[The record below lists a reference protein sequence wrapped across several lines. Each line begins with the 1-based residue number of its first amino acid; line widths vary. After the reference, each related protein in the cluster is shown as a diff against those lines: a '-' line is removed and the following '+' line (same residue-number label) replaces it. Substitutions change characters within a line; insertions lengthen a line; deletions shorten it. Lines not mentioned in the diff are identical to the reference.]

1 MCRLCRIRHK
11 RHTFA
16 VRALESAPRD
26 RSRIGEHML
35 AVSTY
40 LGHSFIADTYWYF
53 QHTPKLMAQISAAC
67 QREFEGATP

>member
-1 MCRLCRIRHK
+1 
-11 RHTFA
+11 
-16 VRALESAPRD
+16 
-26 RSRIGEHML
+26 ML

-67 QREFEGATP
+67 RREFEGATP